1 MQQKRSFLNND
12 PWTNSKFNF
21 SEIGTDLDTPM
32 EMGPPLNEID
42 FENGHEIVTSTQD
55 EENEMKYAMQK
66 GEMGIDTILNG
77 EQAASIANGAERAL
91 VSSRIV
97 NTFSKRWPNARV
109 PYEIESSF
117 TQRERAD
124 IARAVEEIQNKTCVR

>member
-1 MQQKRSFLNND
+1 MQQKRSFLKND

-42 FENGHEIVTSTQD
+42 FENGHEIVISTQD
-55 EENEMKYAMQK
+55 EENEMKYAMQM
-66 GEMGIDTILNG
+66 GEMGIDTMLNG
-77 EQAASIANGAERAL
+77 EQTASIANGAERVL
-91 VSSRIV
+91 VSSRMV
-97 NTFSKRWPNARV
+97 NNFSKRWPNARV

>member
-1 MQQKRSFLNND
+1 
-12 PWTNSKFNF
+12 
-21 SEIGTDLDTPM
+21 
-32 EMGPPLNEID
+32 MGPPLNEID

-77 EQAASIANGAERAL
+77 ERAASIATGAERAL
-91 VSSRIV
+91 ASSRIV